1 MEQPQEHQY
10 RKKKPGLEYSGNKK
24 KWYQGYV
31 PKELC
36 KKYKNPINTTEDIPI
51 FRSSWEYKF
60 IKWLENSDS
69 VRYWSSESI
78 PIMYIMPGGDTHT
91 YWPDFFVEMRNG
103 KKYLIEIKPDIQTH
117 KPSQILKKKYN
128 QNPIQAQYI
137 FMTWTKNI
145 RKWISAKKYCEEHG
159 LIFKIITENIIN
171 KL

>member
-1 MEQPQEHQY
+1 MEPQNHQH
-10 RKKKPGLEYSGNKK
+10 KKKPGLDTLSRNK

-36 KKYKNPINTTEDIPI
+36 KKYKNPIKTNEDIPI

-60 IKWLENSDS
+60 INWLENADS
-69 VRYWSSESI
+69 VSSWSSESI

-91 YWPDFFVEMRNG
+91 YWPDFFVEMRDG
-103 KKYLIEIKPDIQTH
+103 KKYLIEIKPEIQTRR
-117 KPSQILKKKYN
+117 PSYILKKYKH
-128 QNPIQAQYI
+128 NPAQAEYI
-137 FMTWTKNI
+137 FRTWTKNI

-159 LIFKIITENIIN
+159 IIFKIITENIIN